1 MRVLILILIICNYLN
16 ANSQSLGGNAVFS
29 FLQQSNTPQLSAL
42 GGYNISTITNDVG
55 MTFNNPALLRKEMH
69 HQLSASFNNFL
80 AGIKNYSLITAFYI
94 PNQSATAA
102 LGINYFNYGSI
113 TQTDAS
119 GNIIGS
125 FTPSDYVIQFS
136 LSKQHKENWWYGSTL
151 KFVNSAY
158 GNYKSNA
165 IALDLALNYVDSSKF
180 FQAAIVVKN
189 LGSQLKKYSLQ
200 SNKEELPF
208 DVQIGITKRLPKA
221 PLQFS
226 LTAHH
231 LHIAN
236 ILYNDTLYNQ
246 QEGDDSYKRK
256 NYTAEKI
263 LSHLV
268 LSAEVLLSKQF
279 QFSLGYNFLRR
290 HDLNTYNSANGLNG
304 INVGLSIK
312 MKQFQF
318 NYATGFYQ
326 RNMYNQIA
334 LNFNLSS
341 QKK

>member
-1 MRVLILILIICNYLN
+1 MRVLILILIIGNYLN
-16 ANSQSLGGNAVFS
+16 ASSQSLGGNAVFN

-80 AGIKNYSLITAFYI
+80 AGIKNYSLSTAFYL
-94 PNQSATAA
+94 PKHSATAA
-102 LGINYFNYGSI
+102 LGINYFNYGPI

-119 GNIIGS
+119 GNVIGS
-125 FTPSDYVIQFS
+125 FIPNDYVVQFS
-136 LSKQHKENWWYGSTL
+136 FSKQHKEHWWLGSTF
-151 KFVNSAY
+151 KFINSSY

-165 IALDLALNYVDSSKF
+165 IALDLALNYVDSTKF
-180 FQAAIVVKN
+180 FQAAFVVKN
-189 LGSQLKKYSLQ
+189 MGSQLKKYSSQ

-231 LHIAN
+231 LHTADIF
-236 ILYNDTLYNQ
+236 YNDTLYNQ
-246 QEGDDSYKRK
+246 QEGDDSYKQK
-256 NYTAEKI
+256 NYAAEKI

-268 LSAEVLLSKQF
+268 LSAEILFSKQF
-279 QFSLGYNFLRR
+279 QFTMGYNFLRR
-290 HDLNTYNSANGLNG
+290 HDLNVYNSSNGLNG

-334 LNFNLSS
+334 LNFNWIN